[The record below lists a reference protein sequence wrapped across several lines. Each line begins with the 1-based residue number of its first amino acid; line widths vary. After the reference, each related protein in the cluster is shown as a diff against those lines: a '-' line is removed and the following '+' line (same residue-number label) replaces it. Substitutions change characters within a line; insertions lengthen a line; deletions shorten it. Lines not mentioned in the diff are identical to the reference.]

1 MKKLAIG
8 FLIFGL
14 LLDSETAQARSKG
27 VSQNIEKE
35 VMKVLDDYM
44 SAWNRKDLDGWER
57 TFHFPH
63 YRLASGR
70 MNVLDKPGMQ
80 DAARVWGAAGAGA
93 EWHHSRWDRRRII
106 HSSPD
111 KVHMDTKF
119 TRCRADG
126 SVISSFE
133 SLYILTKEDGR
144 WGVKLRSSFAP

>member
-1 MKKLAIG
+1 MKRMFASLS
-8 FLIFGL
+8 LLGL
-14 LLDSETAQARSKG
+14 LLSVALAQTPPKVDSRE
-27 VSQNIEKE
+27 IEKD
-35 VMKVLDDYM
+35 VMQVLDDYM
-44 SAWNRKDLDGWER
+44 AAWNRKDLAGWER

-80 DAARVWGAAGAGA
+80 DATRVWGTAGAGA

-106 HSSPD
+106 HSSSD
-111 KVHMDTKF
+111 KVHVDTKF